1 MPFIEVISFIA
12 SDDLHEDLAR
22 EDSPLRQL
30 SACEGCLDF
39 VQGRQIEDMHRAYFI
54 GTWKTYEVYDQA
66 ARGTSYASFM
76 AYLVQ
81 HTISDASVQ
90 HFEVDGDPHRALT
103 APVTEIVF
111 LKSKEADWRWNQE
124 LCVGISGA
132 QRGLYFV
139 EGGHPPLRWGET
151 KDGTGRYFMLV
162 GWDSVEVPINFC
174 TELTF
179 DANPLFG
186 SRHTSV
192 QPKKNLSKNMSNIF
206 DTLHPSLMLG
216 I

>member
-1 MPFIEVISFIA
+1 
-12 SDDLHEDLAR
+12 
-22 EDSPLRQL
+22 
-30 SACEGCLDF
+30 
-39 VQGRQIEDMHRAYFI
+39 
-54 GTWKTYEVYDQA
+54 
-66 ARGTSYASFM
+66 M

-111 LKSKEADWRWNQE
+111 LKSKETDWRWNQE

-139 EGGHPPLRWGET
+139 EGGHPPLRWGEV

-162 GWDSVEVPINFC
+162 GWDSVEVPIEFC
-174 TELTF
+174 TELNF
-179 DANPLFG
+179 NANSLVGLGTLPC
-186 SRHTSV
+186 RKRKTS
-192 QPKKNLSKNMSNIF
+192 QKTCQTYSTHYIPY
-206 DTLHPSLMLG
+206 
-216 I
+216 

>member
-1 MPFIEVISFIA
+1 
-12 SDDLHEDLAR
+12 
-22 EDSPLRQL
+22 
-30 SACEGCLDF
+30 
-39 VQGRQIEDMHRAYFI
+39 
-54 GTWKTYEVYDQA
+54 
-66 ARGTSYASFM
+66 M

-139 EGGHPPLRWGET
+139 EGGHPPLRWGEV

-162 GWDSVEVPINFC
+162 GWDSVEVPFKFC
-174 TELTF
+174 TELTYN
-179 DANPLFG
+179 ANSLVG

-192 QPKKNLSKNMSNIF
+192 PPKKNLSKNMSNIF
-206 DTLHPSLMLG
+206 DTLHPSSMLG